1 LVQHDLF
8 SKLSGNDYIKI
19 FNESGFQVL
28 KLIVE
33 IDMKALK
40 ILKNNKDIEKKLRNL
55 NLDLDFENFYLKTHI
70 IYLKKIKDI

>member
-1 LVQHDLF
+1 
-8 SKLSGNDYIKI
+8 
-19 FNESGFQVL
+19 
-28 KLIVE
+28 
-33 IDMKALK
+33 MKALK